1 MFKKYRRG
9 VYFMTDNFRNL
20 LKINCKIIKQ
30 QIDKLASSKVS
41 CSHFCKICK
50 NANISQ
56 FTVEIW
62 D

>member
-1 MFKKYRRG
+1 
-9 VYFMTDNFRNL
+9 MTDNFRNL